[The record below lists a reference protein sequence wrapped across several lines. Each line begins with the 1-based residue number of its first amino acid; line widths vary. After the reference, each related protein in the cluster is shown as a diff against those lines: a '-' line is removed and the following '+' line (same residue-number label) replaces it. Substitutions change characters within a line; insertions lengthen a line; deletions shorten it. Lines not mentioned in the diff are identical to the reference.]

1 MIWLLTQ
8 PPENHSLGI
17 DASTPET
24 TPKTIFCWSP
34 FCWPFEAELHHSLMR
49 LRARQK
55 EVSES
60 EDQVDGK
67 ELQALEPVGSS
78 VTRNLGRD

>member
-8 PPENHSLGI
+8 PPEKALTLRPPKQHRRRFFADRPFVGHLRQNWI
-17 DASTPET
+17 D
-24 TPKTIFCWSP
+24 
-34 FCWPFEAELHHSLMR
+34 SLMR